1 MWNLPDDFSYWC
13 FRCRLGMTVDEVKE
27 STEKNPTCRQCTQ
40 MQHRFRDF
48 YEHSKDEEY
57 FENNENVPEWEW
69 WAYHILNDAQDTSLL
84 VNDLKLMKEN
94 EGLTFEDYRKV
105 IEILAKAFVLAQF
118 DDSMQEEKMRND
130 ISV

>member
-1 MWNLPDDFSYWC
+1 
-13 FRCRLGMTVDEVKE
+13 MTVDEVKE
-27 STEKNPTCRQCTQ
+27 STEENPTCRQCTQ

-48 YEHSKDEEY
+48 YEHSMDEEY

-118 DDSMQEEKMRND
+118 DDSMQEEKIRND